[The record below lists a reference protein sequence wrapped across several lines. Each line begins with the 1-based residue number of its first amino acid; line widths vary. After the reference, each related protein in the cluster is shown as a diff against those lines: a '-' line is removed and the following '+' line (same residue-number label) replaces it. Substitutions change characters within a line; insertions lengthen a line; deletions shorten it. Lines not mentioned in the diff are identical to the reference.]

1 MKEWFPRIFPRAQV
15 YEIKEHDHRLLSLFV
30 MLRFFLLGG
39 EFKDDALIIFM
50 PEMFQ
55 NLIKMKLNGDRMKN
69 IITSLLGVG
78 EL

>member
-1 MKEWFPRIFPRAQV
+1 M
-15 YEIKEHDHRLLSLFV
+15 LL
-30 MLRFFLLGG
+30 LLGG

-55 NLIKMKLNGDRMKN
+55 NLIKMKLNGDRIKN
-69 IITSLLGVG
+69 IMTSLLGVG